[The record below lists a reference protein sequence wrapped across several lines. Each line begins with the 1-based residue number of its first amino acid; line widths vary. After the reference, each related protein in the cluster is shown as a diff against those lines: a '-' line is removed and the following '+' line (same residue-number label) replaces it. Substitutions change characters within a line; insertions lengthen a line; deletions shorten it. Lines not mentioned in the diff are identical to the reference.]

1 MEKIKNINDIHYKIL
16 LQLYKAYRINL
27 YYESKNHNLETID
40 DIKELPIVE
49 LLRICGT
56 CHYAMYDKTIFR
68 FGNSFENVKIDLPG
82 CDIPIFIL
90 LFERYLCDALEE
102 HFKNY
107 NKLEEKDMNHTDIY
121 NADIYNSLDELD
133 FTMIIIKIE
142 IFINN
147 FKNKI
152 KNIYT
157 KLMSWK
163 K

>member
-1 MEKIKNINDIHYKIL
+1 MEKIKNINDTHYRIL
-16 LQLYKAYRINL
+16 LQLYKSYRINL
-27 YYESKNHNLETID
+27 YYEVKNHNLETID

-56 CHYAMYDKTIFR
+56 CHYAMYDKTIAK
-68 FGNSFENVKIDLPG
+68 FGNSFENVKIELPG
-82 CDIPIFIL
+82 CDITTFIL

-107 NKLEEKDMNHTDIY
+107 NKLEENDMYDS
-121 NADIYNSLDELD
+121 DIYNSLDELN
-133 FTMIIIKIE
+133 FTMIIIKVE

-147 FKNKI
+147 VKNKI
-152 KNIYT
+152 KNTYT

>member
-1 MEKIKNINDIHYKIL
+1 MEKIKNINDIHYRIL

-27 YYESKNHNLETID
+27 YYEVKNHNLETID

-68 FGNSFENVKIDLPG
+68 FGNSFENVKIELPG
-82 CDIPIFIL
+82 CDITTFIL

-107 NKLEEKDMNHTDIY
+107 NKLEENDMYDN
-121 NADIYNSLDELD
+121 DIYNSLDELN
-133 FTMIIIKIE
+133 FTMIIIKVE

-147 FKNKI
+147 VKNKI
-152 KNIYT
+152 KNTYT
-157 KLMSWK
+157 ELMSWK